1 MNLRFLKS
9 GWLILASLVLGG
21 VCAVYFPSIGENYSF
36 IGDIYLAL
44 LKMCAIPIVITTV
57 VVSVATLFQSHELNR
72 YLRRLLLLVV
82 GGMVICGALGMMV
95 GNLLGRSLAPD
106 DKLLLRISSL
116 LAEQDAKPLEV
127 KSNFLLYVIPENIF
141 QSLSEGKIISVLFF
155 FLLFG
160 VAVGKIQ
167 KELGVPIL
175 LNFKA
180 ISQALFKIV
189 DWLTYFLPI
198 GLFFISTQLFIPDIL
213 SLLSGLSGLMIAS
226 FGGIVVIAF
235 AFILILYYFY
245 PKNLS
250 EILKSLRPACLV
262 GISTTSSVAAM
273 PFGLKALEDVFN
285 LDPKTVELVFQIAST
300 FNLTAST
307 FYYSAITA
315 FIAGIYHI
323 PIGFP
328 AYLALIGLVVLRGW
342 ATVGLPSI
350 ASINT
355 FLALLTLFSIPSQ
368 AMSAILLASL
378 PVIGP
383 IITVVN
389 ILGNC
394 ALTTVLDR
402 WVRPQI

>member
-167 KELGVPIL
+167 KEL
-175 LNFKA
+175 
-180 ISQALFKIV
+180 
-189 DWLTYFLPI
+189 
-198 GLFFISTQLFIPDIL
+198 
-213 SLLSGLSGLMIAS
+213 
-226 FGGIVVIAF
+226 
-235 AFILILYYFY
+235 
-245 PKNLS
+245 
-250 EILKSLRPACLV
+250 
-262 GISTTSSVAAM
+262 
-273 PFGLKALEDVFN
+273 
-285 LDPKTVELVFQIAST
+285 
-300 FNLTAST
+300 
-307 FYYSAITA
+307 
-315 FIAGIYHI
+315 
-323 PIGFP
+323 
-328 AYLALIGLVVLRGW
+328 
-342 ATVGLPSI
+342 
-350 ASINT
+350 
-355 FLALLTLFSIPSQ
+355 
-368 AMSAILLASL
+368 
-378 PVIGP
+378 
-383 IITVVN
+383 
-389 ILGNC
+389 
-394 ALTTVLDR
+394 
-402 WVRPQI
+402 